1 MAFENG
7 NARETALDDVI
18 YDRARILDMPNLQQG
33 DADSGV
39 FEIQNYLQRYGYLQ
53 KSSVTSPDI
62 MDNPTSAA
70 LKLVQKFNH
79 LPESGALDDATKEII
94 GQTRCGLP
102 DILGQSLDSN
112 ISGPWQ
118 HRDLK
123 YSFGNLTTR
132 VPSGVCR
139 SAVRR
144 ALDSWTS
151 IGAGITFTEVPS
163 SEPHDIFI
171 EWRQASDPDHNM
183 VGPILAHA
191 DFPPGFSKI
200 VQAPP
205 LPLHFD
211 NEEHVWVD
219 GKVDGGFDI
228 ETTCLHEIGHC
239 LGLYHSLV
247 ADSVMAPTAIPNDIK
262 KRTLTS
268 DDMEGIHSLYP
279 STEVIGSS

>member
-1 MAFENG
+1 MVFETDR
-7 NARETALDDVI
+7 ARGRSLDKVT
-18 YDRARILDMPNLQQG
+18 YDRASILDMPNLQQG
-33 DADSGV
+33 DAHPGV
-39 FEIQNYLQRYGYLQ
+39 SEVKNYLQRYGYLQ
-53 KSSVTSPDI
+53 KSLVTSPDI
-62 MDNPTSAA
+62 MDDPTSAA

-79 LPESGALDDATKEII
+79 LPETGALDDATKGIM
-94 GQTRCGLP
+94 GKTRRGLP
-102 DILGQSLDSN
+102 DILEQSIDSN

-118 HRDLK
+118 YRDLK
-123 YSFGNLTTR
+123 YSFGNLTGR
-132 VPSGVCR
+132 VPSEVCR
-139 SAVRR
+139 GAVRR

-183 VGPILAHA
+183 IGPILAHA

-200 VQAPP
+200 VKAPP

-219 GKVDGGFDI
+219 GRVDGGFDI

-239 LGLYHSLV
+239 LGLYHSFV
-247 ADSVMAPTAIPNDIK
+247 PESVMAPTAVPNDIK

-268 DDMEGIHSLYP
+268 DDINGIHSLYP
-279 STEVIGSS
+279 RTGVIASG